1 MENRIRSEREQ
12 RGWTQVVLAERLGVS
27 RQTIVAL
34 ETGEVRSLPPT
45 GVSHLPS
52 LREEHRRS
60 LLSDDQQ
67 LNEHES
73 GSRRKG
79 WVGLGR
85 GAWIAPGPFPQAAL
99 RTGRAILT
107 ASGSPRGQAVGL
119 MTVTGHGVGI
129 RLPRQ
134 R

>member
-1 MENRIRSEREQ
+1 MARVSPYELGNVAAFVHDAAE
-12 RGWTQVVLAERLGVS
+12 GLTGPVVKSRAESVP
-27 RQTIVAL
+27 ACA
-34 ETGEVRSLPPT
+34 P
-45 GVSHLPS
+45 
-52 LREEHRRS
+52 
-60 LLSDDQQ
+60 QQ
-67 LNEHES
+67 GS
-73 GSRRKG
+73 GPEGCRNG